1 MPQRNGIRRSKDLRA
16 EIGKFPNS
24 TNERKQ
30 MSIMTLRKR
39 ISLTAVV
46 ALAAGTL
53 SVAVVPTAN
62 AAWTAPITV
71 AGAGVSGTSTICLTG
86 TPSAATTPRYMA
98 VNSYQGFTTTGTA
111 TSTATAVITGP
122 AKWVTSVNAT
132 SALEQDTISADGK
145 TITSSTGSA
154 AVIKMQFTG
163 VGQVV
168 VSASD
173 YANSSTNYF
182 IAVASCDGAVSLADS
197 YFQLRSDTNAA
208 TSNINVSAGST
219 VQYSTSGTQ
228 KSYIAMDLNDAYGTA
243 VDTTSL
249 ALTATVT
256 GGCTVS
262 WDATAA
268 AGTTIAVDTGASN
281 DTENLVIL
289 NDNTPRSCSVVVT
302 LGSVTIGTKT
312 VSFRGDVA
320 SIAIDPANTKGLF
333 AFGEAGS
340 SSSTALNAN
349 SIVYVAKDS
358 AGNIIVPSA
367 LPAITTNTNGFEQA
381 TIANG
386 DYSYTAMVTNG
397 YATLDLDAS
406 AVSASRRGVGTYAIK
421 LTRQSD
427 GQSVTSQTVTASI
440 TSTLYT
446 FESAWD
452 KASYSTGDI
461 MTLTITGKDIGGRL
475 VHDGALLAG
484 VVVAVGGS
492 TASVTPAGTDAF
504 SKGVKSYKYI
514 AGVTSGNYG
523 WSVSVTSGSGQDN
536 LVGTFKITD
545 STTAVSNADVLKS
558 IVALI
563 ASINKQIQALQKLIL
578 KR

>member
-1 MPQRNGIRRSKDLRA
+1 
-16 EIGKFPNS
+16 
-24 TNERKQ
+24 

-62 AAWTAPITV
+62 AAASSITV
-71 AGAGVSGTSTICLTG
+71 AASGTSGTTAACLNG
-86 TPSAATTPRYMA
+86 TPTASTTPRYMA
-98 VNSYQGFTTTGTA
+98 NGALQAFTIAGTPNASATA
-111 TSTATAVITGP
+111 TITGP
-122 AKWVTSVNAT
+122 AIWVDGFVTASGVKANSWNTTGKILDIAAT
-132 SALEQDTISADGK
+132 ADT
-145 TITSSTGSA
+145 T
-154 AVIKMQFTG
+154 AVLKFTG

-168 VSASD
+168 VAWQD
-173 YANSSTNYF
+173 DAVQPAHYF
-182 IAVASCDGAVSLADS
+182 ISVASCDGSVSLGDS
-197 YFQLRSDTNAA
+197 YFQLRDDTGSA
-208 TSNINVSAGST
+208 TSNINESGGST
-219 VQYSTSGTQ
+219 VQYSAAGTQ
-228 KSYIAMDLNDAYGTA
+228 KSYRAMDLNDAYGNAT
-243 VDTTSL
+243 DTTSL

-256 GGCTVS
+256 GGCTVA

-268 AGTTIAVDTGASN
+268 AGTSVAVDTGASN

-289 NDNTPRSCSVVVT
+289 NDNTPRSCSVVVA
-302 LGSVTIGTKT
+302 LGSTTIGTKT

-333 AFGEAGS
+333 AFNQAGS
-340 SSSTALNAN
+340 ADATSLNAN

-358 AGNIIVPSA
+358 AGNVVIPSA
-367 LPAITTNTNGFEQA
+367 LPVITANTNGFEQV
-381 TIANG
+381 TIADG
-386 DYSYTAMVTNG
+386 TYSYTGMVSTG
-397 YATLDLDAS
+397 YATLDVS
-406 AVSASRRGVGTYAIK
+406 TTAVSTSRRGVGTYAIK

-427 GQSVTSQTVTASI
+427 GQTVTSQTVTASI
-440 TSTLYT
+440 TDTLYT

-475 VHDGALLAG
+475 VHDGAALTG

-492 TASVTPAGTDAF
+492 QASVTPAGTDTF
-504 SKGVKSYKYI
+504 SKGVKTYKYI
-514 AGVTSGNYG
+514 AGIDAGSYG
-523 WSVSVTSGSGQDN
+523 WSVSVTSGSAQDN

-545 STTAVSNADVLKS
+545 SSGSVSNAEVLKS

>member
-1 MPQRNGIRRSKDLRA
+1 
-16 EIGKFPNS
+16 
-24 TNERKQ
+24 

-71 AGAGVSGTSTICLTG
+71 GAAGASGTSTICLTG
-86 TPSAATTPRYMA
+86 TPSSPTTPRYMA
-98 VNSYQGFTTTGTA
+98 VNSYQGFATTGTA

-122 AKWVTSVNAT
+122 AKWVSAVNAS

-145 TITSSTGSA
+145 TITSSTGTA
-154 AVIKMQFTG
+154 AVFKMQFTG

-168 VSASD
+168 VAASD

-182 IAVASCDGAVSLADS
+182 IAVASCDGSVSLADS
-197 YFQLRSDTNAA
+197 YFQLKDDTGAA
-208 TSNINVSAGST
+208 TSNINESGGST

-228 KSYIAMDLNDAYGTA
+228 KSYIAMDLNDAYTNA
-243 VDTTSL
+243 VDTSL
-249 ALTATVT
+249 VALTATVT

-268 AGTTIAVDTGASN
+268 AGTSIAVDTGASN

-333 AFGEAGS
+333 AYAEAGS
-340 SSSTALNAN
+340 SSATALNAN

-358 AGNIIVPSA
+358 AGNVVIPAA
-367 LPAITTNTNGFEQA
+367 LPSITTNTNGFEQV

-386 DYSYTAMVTNG
+386 DYGFASMVTNG
-397 YATLDLDAS
+397 YATLDVDTT
-406 AVSASRRGVGTYAIK
+406 AVSSSRRGVGTYAIK

-427 GQSVTSQTVTASI
+427 GQSVTSQVVTASI
-440 TSTLYT
+440 TDDIYT
-446 FESAWD
+446 FEAAWD
-452 KASYSTGDI
+452 KASYTTGDI

-475 VHDGALLAG
+475 AYDGEDLAG
-484 VVVAVGGS
+484 VVVAVGGAD
-492 TASVTPAGTDAF
+492 TTVAPAASDTF
-504 SKGVKSYKYI
+504 SKGVKTYKYI
-514 AGVTSGNYG
+514 AKTTSGSYG
-523 WSVSVTSGSGQDN
+523 WSVALTTGSAMDN
-536 LVGTFKITD
+536 IVGTYKIVD
-545 STTAVSNADVLKS
+545 SSAVVSNADVLKS